1 MLCRHVIDICSE
13 VLNAY
18 WNTLCGKNVEFLSVK
33 SDGTLGNHW
42 VLKGL
47 LINLS
52 TRHVWTNVKA
62 LELISHSSQKEW
74 SFCNRK
80 TSKGE
85 DSRQTIRALCGLP
98 LYMLTH
104 VARSEWVRRR
114 EFNRD
119 QGHRRQSVKVISF
132 PAVSR
137 VQQAVEYLSLVSCSV

>member
-13 VLNAY
+13 VRNDY
-18 WNTLCGKNVEFLSVK
+18 WNGMCGQNVDFLSVK

-47 LINLS
+47 LRNLS
-52 TRHVWTNVKA
+52 TRHVWANVKA

-74 SFCNRK
+74 SFRNRK
-80 TSKGE
+80 TSEGE
-85 DSRQTIRALCGLP
+85 ESRHTIRTLCGLP
-98 LYMLTH
+98 RCALTH
-104 VARSEWVRRR
+104 VARSEWVRRG

-132 PAVSR
+132 PAVSP
-137 VQQAVEYLSLVSCSV
+137 VQQAAEYLVSCSV